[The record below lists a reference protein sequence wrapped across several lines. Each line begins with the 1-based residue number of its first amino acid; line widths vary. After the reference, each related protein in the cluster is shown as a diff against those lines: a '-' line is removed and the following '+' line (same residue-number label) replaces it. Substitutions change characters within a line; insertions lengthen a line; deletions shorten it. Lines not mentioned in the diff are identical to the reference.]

1 MKTKIYLKKTRL
13 SLQLVPAVTIL
24 VALALSIPMSAQT
37 VITFDAPGAG
47 TGAFQGT
54 YPFNVDPSGTIIG
67 RTIDAGNVRHGF
79 IRSRQGSYTIFDGL
93 GQPVLAVQLNAA
105 NNHTV
110 KVDHLKPGHY
120 FISGTS
126 SNGQVINEKIV
137 VTQ

>member
-13 SLQLVPAVTIL
+13 SPQLVPSVTIL

-37 VITFDAPGAG
+37 VTTFDAPGAG

-79 IRSRQGSYTIFDGL
+79 IRSRQGSYTIFDAPGAGTAS
-93 GQPVLAVQLNAA
+93 GQ
-105 NNHTV
+105 
-110 KVDHLKPGHY
+110 
-120 FISGTS
+120 GTWAYERTRRGKLRDFS
-126 SNGQVINEKIV
+126 WTPPRRLTATFAPIRA
-137 VTQ
+137 